1 MAKGEAPGAEVDPR
15 LFVIRLEGGDGP
27 AYAICERSALV
38 AKPAGRADPMADS
51 LFKRID
57 QFFRD
62 GEKAGKML
70 SAIGL
75 PAELDPK
82 GGGYMMMSS
91 MGDDR

>member
-1 MAKGEAPGAEVDPR
+1 MAKSDEPEAEVEPR
-15 LFVIRLEGGDGP
+15 LFVIRLDGGETP

-38 AKPAGRADPMADS
+38 AKPTGSADEMAAS
-51 LFKRID
+51 LYKRID
-57 QFFRD
+57 QFFND
-62 GEKAGKML
+62 GEKAGKAL
-70 SAIGL
+70 VAIGL